1 MTCVAQTLVQEY
13 TKKLQ
18 KKKWFG
24 WRRPRCRNHKKWKQ
38 VVQKSL
44 EKWTKYIELC
54 VVFRVV
60 VHGVVHRVVQG
71 FIILL
76 IRWIIDFIICIVNVQ
91 EYLCTNPEIQLHIDR
106 YNCLF
111 QAHDGSL
118 DISILL
124 FTAYCLPT
132 RPRWFLPYC
141 EGSGVAVAGKCLLQT
156 KSAYIKIQYLGIKT
170 WQVV

>member
-1 MTCVAQTLVQEY
+1 MNLVVQTLVQEY
-13 TKKLQ
+13 TKNYKI
-18 KKKWFG
+18 KKNKKRTWFW

-91 EYLCTNPEIQLHIDR
+91 EYLCTNPENQLHIGR

-141 EGSGVAVAGKCLLQT
+141 EGSGVAVAGKCLLQN
-156 KSAYIKIQYLGIKT
+156 
-170 WQVV
+170 